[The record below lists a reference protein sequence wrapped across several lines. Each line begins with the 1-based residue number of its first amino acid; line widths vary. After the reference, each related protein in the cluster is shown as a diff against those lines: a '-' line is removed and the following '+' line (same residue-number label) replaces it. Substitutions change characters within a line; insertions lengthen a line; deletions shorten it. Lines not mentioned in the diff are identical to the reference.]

1 MFGSEGGG
9 WWWGTFLK
17 CSLNRK
23 LRLSAVSRR
32 RQTFKSS
39 TCYLL
44 LNGHICPDGFSGRA
58 QTQEFS
64 DRGGRV
70 MNCATKAWGGGQQ
83 AVVAVL
89 ARLTIIIMF
98 QPGSSH
104 PQPVVSR
111 FMDHGSYQD
120 LLSLTLK
127 PSSGGLEQL
136 VTNFSSLRFSS
147 SEKPSTTSQ
156 KVWMTG

>member
-1 MFGSEGGG
+1 MFIEQEIAA
-9 WWWGTFLK
+9 F
-17 CSLNRK
+17 CR
-23 LRLSAVSRR
+23 V
-32 RQTFKSS
+32 
-39 TCYLL
+39 
-44 LNGHICPDGFSGRA
+44 
-58 QTQEFS
+58 TQEANVQKFNLLPAS
-64 DRGGRV
+64 EWPYLPRRILRPCPNTRVLRQGREGHELC
-70 MNCATKAWGGGQQ
+70 NKSLGGGGQQ